1 MIIMVPQLLYGN
13 NFSLS
18 IPLCVIIPHDYEGM
32 EYSYIVIGGY
42 VWRANNSGRMSFVD
56 CSQCILIST
65 PYLSFQREKS
75 ASHCD
80 DVG

>member
-18 IPLCVIIPHDYEGM
+18 LSLYVIIPHDYEGM

-42 VWRANNSGRMSFVD
+42 V
-56 CSQCILIST
+56 
-65 PYLSFQREKS
+65 
-75 ASHCD
+75 
-80 DVG
+80 